1 MCATVLFFILIL
13 TIPNN
18 IVYFGAGMKLA
29 CAVLWIWE
37 IVLRAQGNYLLMQ
50 SYVSDQIKTLNN
62 GIIYN
67 SIHWPMK

>member
-1 MCATVLFFILIL
+1 
-13 TIPNN
+13 
-18 IVYFGAGMKLA
+18 MKLA